1 MKYYPKSSCTAF
13 LLLRDIKV
21 YEQNAFITP
30 TLGMNN
36 YLLRIHVII
45 VKVCYQIKQRTIEE
59 LKNLKL
65 YKTILSKCDT
75 LRFNRSL

>member
-1 MKYYPKSSCTAF
+1 MKYYPKSSCTAY

-45 VKVCYQIKQRTIEE
+45 VKVCYQIKQRTRQDMR
-59 LKNLKL
+59 NLK
-65 YKTILSKCDT
+65 
-75 LRFNRSL
+75 